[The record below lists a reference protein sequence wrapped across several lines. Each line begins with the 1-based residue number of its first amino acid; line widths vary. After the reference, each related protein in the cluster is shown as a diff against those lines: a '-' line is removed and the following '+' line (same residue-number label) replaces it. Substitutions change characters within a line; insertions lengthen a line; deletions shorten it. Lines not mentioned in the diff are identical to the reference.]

1 MRVIRNRDLFHKYDI
16 CNDQMELDKKNH
28 RTNLS

>member
-16 CNDQMELDKKNH
+16 CNDQMELDKKIIEQI
-28 RTNLS
+28 